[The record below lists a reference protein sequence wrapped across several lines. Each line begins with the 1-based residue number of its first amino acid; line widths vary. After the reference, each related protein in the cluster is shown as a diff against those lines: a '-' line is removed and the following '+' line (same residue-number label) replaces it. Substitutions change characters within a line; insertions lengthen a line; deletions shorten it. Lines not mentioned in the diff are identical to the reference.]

1 MSLIT
6 YVNKIHFADDVLEEA
21 LIAETD
27 ALSVSRPFVV
37 TDSHAAETGLIE
49 RIQDAL
55 SPRTEAVFF
64 SETPPSPTETACEQ
78 AAELYLSSQCDG
90 IVAFGNGAAI
100 DLAKA
105 MSILATHDGVLSS
118 YAAIEGGVERIKDI
132 LPPLIAIPTTAG
144 TGSEVGRSAVITLSD
159 GRKLGFISPY
169 LLPNVAICDPT
180 LTLEMTPEL
189 TAGTGMDALSHCV
202 ETYVATAYNPPAD
215 GIALDG
221 LGRAA
226 ANIRRAVEDGNDLSA
241 RREMLAAAMNGALAF
256 QKGLGGVHALSHAL
270 GSVADKELHHG
281 TLNAILLPHVL
292 EFNAPAVCERYGAM
306 KRVMNLP
313 QECNFADA
321 IADLNVQ
328 LRLPSS
334 LSELGIT
341 KQTIKRAAPIA
352 EKDHANRTNPRR
364 ANAQDYHNIME
375 AAL

>member
-6 YVNKIHFADDVLEEA
+6 YVNKIHFADDILEEA
-21 LIAETD
+21 LIAEAQ
-27 ALSVSRPFVV
+27 ALSVSRPFIV
-37 TDSHAAETGLIE
+37 TDKHAVESGLIE

-55 SPRTEAVFF
+55 SPYKDAVFF
-64 SETPPSPTETACEQ
+64 SDIPASPTEEACQ
-78 AAELYLSSQCDG
+78 KAAELYRFSECDG
-90 IVAFGNGAAI
+90 IVAFGNGDAI

-105 MSILATHDGVLSS
+105 TSILATHDGGLAS
-118 YAAIEGGVERIKDI
+118 YAAIEGGVERIKNI

-144 TGSEVGRSAVITLSD
+144 TGSEVGRSAVITLND

-169 LLPNVAICDPT
+169 LLPKVAICDPT
-180 LTLEMTPEL
+180 LTLDMTPEL

-202 ETYVATAYNPPAD
+202 ETYVSRAYNPPAD

-226 ANIRRAVEDGNDLSA
+226 ANIRRAVDDGHDLSA

-270 GSVADKELHHG
+270 GSAADTELHHG

-292 EFNAPAVCERYGAM
+292 EFNAPAVCERYAAM
-306 KRVMNLP
+306 KRVMNVP
-313 QECNFADA
+313 QKRKLADA
-321 IADLNVQ
+321 ISDLNTQ
-328 LRLPSS
+328 LNLPSS

-341 KQTIKRAAPIA
+341 KQIIKKAAPIA

-364 ANAQDYHNIME
+364 ANAQDYHAIMS